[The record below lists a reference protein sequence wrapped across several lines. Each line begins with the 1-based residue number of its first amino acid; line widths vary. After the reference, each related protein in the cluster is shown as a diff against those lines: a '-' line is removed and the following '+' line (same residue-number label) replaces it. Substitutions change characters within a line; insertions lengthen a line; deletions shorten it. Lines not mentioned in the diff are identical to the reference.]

1 MHSYTLSNWDGSSTQ
16 KKEDTSS
23 SPAQMQN
30 IGSLPEPGSV
40 STTGQAIAHGIQLDA
55 RGLGVN
61 DREGVPVE
69 MLDLGVDQIID
80 AVCITSVLSLSGP

>member
-23 SPAQMQN
+23 STARMQN

-55 RGLGVN
+55 SGLGMN
-61 DREGVPVE
+61 ERGGVPVE
-69 MLDLGVDQIID
+69 MLNLGASQIID
-80 AVCITSVLSLSGP
+80 AVCITSVSSGP